1 MTLTILRVAAAV
13 ATETVLATLATEPPP
28 MATLPLAEA
37 TACSPSAVALTPLA
51 WAATPKAPAF
61 VLLALAA

>member
-1 MTLTILRVAAAV
+1 
-13 ATETVLATLATEPPP
+13 

-51 WAATPKAPAF
+51 WAATPKAAAF